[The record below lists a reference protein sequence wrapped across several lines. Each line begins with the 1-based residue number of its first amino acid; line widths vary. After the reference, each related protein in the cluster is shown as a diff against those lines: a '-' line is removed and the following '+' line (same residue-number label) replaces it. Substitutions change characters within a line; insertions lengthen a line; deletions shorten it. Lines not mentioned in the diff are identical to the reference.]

1 MGGVGVAHHHPPTSL
16 YSTNGAYFKAVPALI
31 KRSLI
36 NKLIGYSAGWRRCN
50 GGTYQAPVL
59 TLPLYSSRYVGRN
72 AYMYNMMHII
82 YLLQGQKSY

>member
-16 YSTNGAYFKAVPALI
+16 YSTNRAYFKAVPALI
-31 KRSLI
+31 NRSL
-36 NKLIGYSAGWRRCN
+36 NKLIGYLAGWRRCN

-72 AYMYNMMHII
+72 AYMYNMMHLI